1 MATMDEERWLAL
13 ERDYRRQV
21 NKVYY
26 RRESDFD
33 TLKAYNDYLEEVEE
47 IVEGLVNEKTRPA
60 ARAKLD
66 KLKAADPALTARNR
80 ALFEEERMAMSLGVE
95 RERRE
100 AQQRAQQRLHQA
112 QTEAEEQ
119 ARVKAALQ
127 DEVAAGKSVS
137 EAQAELLQRP
147 ALATK
152 AAHHA
157 STTNQGY
164 SYKPMS
170 VVQVLE
176 EHSLGCRLCT
186 CTRSCARCVGCP
198 PLTPLLLCRRNW
210 QTKHVP
216 SRCTSTRT
224 RVLSSFSPRSCW
236 CARHMRTSRKS
247 WRQCAVQVV
256 INSKYGTIGIRMRR
270 LM

>member
-170 VVQVLE
+170 VVQAQLANEARAQPLHEHKDEGPKFLQPSVLLVREAYEDIPE
-176 EHSLGCRLCT
+176 ELEAVCRAGGHQQQIWNDRYTHEAFDVSGLWLNI
-186 CTRSCARCVGCP
+186 P
-198 PLTPLLLCRRNW
+198 
-210 QTKHVP
+210 
-216 SRCTSTRT
+216 
-224 RVLSSFSPRSCW
+224 
-236 CARHMRTSRKS
+236 
-247 WRQCAVQVV
+247 
-256 INSKYGTIGIRMRR
+256 
-270 LM
+270 